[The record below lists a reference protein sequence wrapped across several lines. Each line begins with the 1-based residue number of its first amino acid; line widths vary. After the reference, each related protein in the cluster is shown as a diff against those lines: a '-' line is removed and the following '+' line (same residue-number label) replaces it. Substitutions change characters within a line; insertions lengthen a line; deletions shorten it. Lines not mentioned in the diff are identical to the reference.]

1 MAHVKLILR
10 EDVPSLGDA
19 GELVSVKPGYA
30 RNFLLPRGKAILA
43 TEGNLKEFEHHRRV
57 VSERVA
63 RERKDLEAQRDR
75 IQAHVIEISAQAGE
89 EGKLFGSVTAIQIA
103 EALAAKGVEVDRRK
117 IVLEEPIKEVGEHS
131 VPLRLRKDVVAQI
144 KVKVVAAQV

>member
-1 MAHVKLILR
+1 MANVKLILR

-19 GELVSVKPGYA
+19 GELVVVKPGYA
-30 RNFLLPRGKAILA
+30 RNYLLPRGMAILA
-43 TEGNLKEFEHHRRV
+43 TEGNLKELEHHKRV
-57 VSERVA
+57 VAERVA

-144 KVKVVAAQV
+144 KVKVVKAE

>member
-10 EDVPSLGDA
+10 EDVENLGDA

-30 RNFLLPRGKAILA
+30 RNFLLPRGLAMLA
-43 TEGNLKEFEHHRRV
+43 TEGNLRELEHQKRV

-75 IQAHVIEISAQAGE
+75 IQAHVVEIAAQAGE

-117 IVLEEPIKEVGEHS
+117 IVLQEPIKEVGEHT

-144 KVKVVAAQV
+144 KVKVVAAGV

>member
-1 MAHVKLILR
+1 MANVKLILR

-19 GELVSVKPGYA
+19 GELVAVKPGYA
-30 RNFLLPRGKAILA
+30 RNYLLPRGMAILA
-43 TEGNLKEFEHHRRV
+43 TEGNLKELEHHKRV
-57 VSERVA
+57 VAERVA

-144 KVKVVAAQV
+144 KVKVVKAE

>member
-43 TEGNLKEFEHHRRV
+43 TEGNLKELEHHKRV
-57 VSERVA
+57 VGERVA

-144 KVKVVAAQV
+144 KLKVVAAE

>member
-43 TEGNLKEFEHHRRV
+43 TEGNLKELEHHKRV
-57 VSERVA
+57 VGERVA

-144 KVKVVAAQV
+144 KVKVVAAE